1 MNKFQNT
8 TQENAHEQ
16 DIYSIAQLSKEFE
29 ISTRTI
35 RFYESKSLLNPA
47 RAGSTRVF
55 NRRDR
60 ARLILILRG
69 KRLGF
74 SLKEIEEYLSLY
86 DSGNSQHAQVEKL
99 LEMVDKR
106 LGLLNEQMND
116 LKITIS
122 ELKQIKKLTKE
133 RLTQ

>member
-1 MNKFQNT
+1 MDKIYNKKNEKPEIF
-8 TQENAHEQ
+8 
-16 DIYSIAQLSKEFE
+16 SIADLSKEFA

-35 RFYESKSLLNPA
+35 RFYETKGLIAPS
-47 RAGSTRVF
+47 RVGGTRVF
-55 NRRDR
+55 HKKDR

-74 SLKEIEEYLSLY
+74 SLKEIQEYLLLY
-86 DSGNSQHAQVEKL
+86 DVDETHKTQVKKL
-99 LEMVDKR
+99 LEMVEKR
-106 LGLLNEQMND
+106 LEMLNEQMVD

-133 RLTQ
+133 RLAQK